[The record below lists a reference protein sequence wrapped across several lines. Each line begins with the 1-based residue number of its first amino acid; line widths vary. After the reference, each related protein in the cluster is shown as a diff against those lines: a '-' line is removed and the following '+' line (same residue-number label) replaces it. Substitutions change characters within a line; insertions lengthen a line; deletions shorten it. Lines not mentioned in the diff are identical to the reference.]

1 MKYFTLQYIKRI
13 TNVILFNFTLA
24 KFISAFITITLIAL
38 IKYWI
43 SGGFILDYNDL
54 FNNIALGLL
63 SWLINTGMIGLL
75 TDYLGIRGINF
86 NLKQFLFG
94 FETMKATA
102 TSNKIGEKQKKISA
116 MINLAM
122 ESSEDLD
129 MDENR
134 QLNKGKGIDRS
145 EDVPL
150 DKGKQIEPA
159 IAPPGFIWSQVFP
172 GVDLASIIL
181 PKKTNPG
188 PGFNVPGGIVP
199 INDQICQHID
209 YNTHILSQ
217 FKNMSL
223 ETAIE
228 QRNNYLAYVKLL
240 EGKLAFAQNALTKV
254 PENPTTDY
262 EFRLRNQILRDLD
275 SMGKV
280 KVRNE
285 ARATLLGSRIEF
297 IENRIN
303 AEQNNK

>member
-1 MKYFTLQYIKRI
+1 MKCFRILQYKRI
-13 TNVILFNFTLA
+13 INLILFNFTLA
-24 KFISAFITITLIAL
+24 KFISALITIVLVASV
-38 IKYWI
+38 KYWV
-43 SGGFILDYNDL
+43 SGGFILDYKDL
-54 FNNIALGLL
+54 LNNVALGLL

-86 NLKQFLFG
+86 NLRQFLFG
-94 FETMKATA
+94 LNTVKTTTISYEIKDNT
-102 TSNKIGEKQKKISA
+102 KKISD

-122 ESSEDLD
+122 ESDEDLAG
-129 MDENR
+129 DESR
-134 QLNKGKGIDRS
+134 R
-145 EDVPL
+145 L
-150 DKGKQIEPA
+150 DKGKGVDRGEYVSLDKGKEVEPA
-159 IAPPGFIWSQVFP
+159 TAPPGYIWSQVFP
-172 GVDLASIIL
+172 GVDPASIIF

-188 PGFNVPGGIVP
+188 PGFNVPGGVVP

-240 EGKLAFAQNALTKV
+240 EGKLAFAQDALTKV
-254 PENPTTDY
+254 PESPTTEH

-280 KVRNE
+280 KIRNE
-285 ARATLLGSRIEF
+285 ARATLLSSRIEF
-297 IENRIN
+297 IENKVN
-303 AEQNNK
+303 AEQNK